1 MFPIETLGACG
12 LDVTI
17 WDRAHIPTPERMFV
31 GNAVIVDDFVFIMPG
46 GRVVLGDFVHV
57 ASFVSVLGG
66 GELIVDDF
74 AGISSGVRIYTGTDD
89 FVGGG
94 LTGPTVPA
102 ELRAP
107 VRRGTV
113 HIGKHAV
120 IGANSVVLPGVTIGE
135 GATVGAL
142 SLVNADLEPWTVYA
156 GSPAR
161 PVKQRDKQSV
171 LSAEV
176 KARAMAYDDQGNYL
190 HSSKWRREV
199 PG

>member
-1 MFPIETLGACG
+1 MFPIDQLGACG

-17 WDRAHIPTPERMFV
+17 WDRAHIPLPERLFV
-31 GNAVIVDDFVFIMPG
+31 GNAVIIDDFVFIMPG
-46 GRVVLGDFVHV
+46 GRTVLGDFVHV

-66 GELIVDDF
+66 GELILEDF
-74 AGISSGVRIYTGTDD
+74 AGLSSGVRIYTGTDD
-89 FVGGG
+89 FIGGG

-113 HIGKHAV
+113 HIGKHV
-120 IGANSVVLPGVTIGE
+120 VVGANSVVMPGVTIGD

-142 SLVNADLEPWTVYA
+142 SLVNHDLEPWTVYA

-161 PVKQRDKQSV
+161 PIKARDKDSV
-171 LSAEV
+171 LAAE
-176 KARAMAYDDQGNYL
+176 AACRRIAYDESGAYR
-190 HSSKWRREV
+190 HSSTWQR
-199 PG
+199 

>member
-1 MFPIETLGACG
+1 MFPTEKLGACG

-17 WDRAHIPTPERMFV
+17 WDRAHIPLPERLFV
-31 GNAVIVDDFVFIMPG
+31 GNAVIIDDFVFIMPG
-46 GRVVLGDFVHV
+46 ARTILGDFVHI

-66 GELIVDDF
+66 GELIVEDY
-74 AGISSGVRIYTGTDD
+74 AGLSSGVRIYTGTDD
-89 FVGGG
+89 FLGGG

-120 IGANSVVLPGVTIGE
+120 IGANSVVMPGVTIGE

-142 SLVNADLEPWTVYA
+142 SLVNRDLEPWTVYA

-161 PVKQRDKQSV
+161 PIKLRDKDSV
-171 LSAEV
+171 LTAETIC
-176 KARAMAYDDQGNYL
+176 RRIAYNDAGVYL
-190 HSSKWRREV
+190 HSSAWRR
-199 PG
+199 